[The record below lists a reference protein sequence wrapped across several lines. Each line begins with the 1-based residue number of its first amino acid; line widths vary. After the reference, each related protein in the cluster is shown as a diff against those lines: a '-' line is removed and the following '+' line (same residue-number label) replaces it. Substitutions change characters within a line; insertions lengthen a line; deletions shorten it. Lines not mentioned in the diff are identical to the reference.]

1 MRIAAEPYD
10 DPEASALRAEGEAE
24 VTARYGWD
32 NEPGVKP
39 SAADVAVFL
48 VARDDDGAPLGCGAL
63 RRIGTETYEI
73 KRMYVRPAARGRGL
87 GAAILRALEAEAVA
101 LGASLL
107 CLETGPRQPEAL
119 ALYERAGYRRV
130 PCIGPYAGVEDS
142 LCYERSLP
150 GSG

>member
-1 MRIAAEPYD
+1 MRVAAEPYD

-24 VTARYGWD
+24 VTARYGVD
-32 NEPGVKP
+32 NEPGAKP
-39 SAADVAVFL
+39 TAADVAVFL
-48 VARDDDGAPLGCGAL
+48 VARDDDGLLVGCGAL
-63 RRIGTETYEI
+63 RRIDAEAFEI
-73 KRMYVRPAARGRGL
+73 KRMYVRPAARGRGV
-87 GAAILRALEAEAVA
+87 GAEILRALEAEAVA
-101 LGASLL
+101 LGAGRL

-130 PCIGPYAGVEDS
+130 PCFGPYAGHEDS